1 MIVTFF
7 PLSVSPLFIKELYMS
22 KNITS
27 DKYQSGFTLVE
38 ILVAMV
44 ILLIVITA
52 CYPLFTMATKTT
64 HENRARL
71 IASELAKKEIE
82 KTLAEVTASNY
93 NSEDPDAPLRTSG
106 TNTFVDISGHPG
118 YKMKKT
124 VEWVDDPDDGIY
136 PADKIPFDYKQLI
149 VEVSYPSLFSNTV
162 VHKSDFKTFIARE
175 GTASPTV
182 GLVVEVEELLDA
194 IPNTEIVTVANVN
207 ITNLDT
213 GEEDSAITNDKGLAF
228 FKVEFPDDV
237 AEYNYE
243 VSVESSGLIMDPN
256 PAHMNRQIVPQD
268 ETAEIKISMAKPG
281 SITVKCKTPVS
292 PSVIGLSGDHYYET
306 INITESDLGSTAV
319 NKTFNN
325 LWPFGAYEITSL
337 MTVHKAD
344 LNDAAIS
351 GNFKEAPEDEDAI
364 VNLWNLRSA
373 ETPVNWTAEPGF
385 YNEESFAEK
394 NYLEYQLD
402 LSAFEP
408 SSSVQVSS
416 FMSPLSE
423 DKPILNMTNDCEASD
438 FAILYMNKNTGNSDI
453 NNPNDWVPLVDIDGY
468 ADLVSPYN
476 IILAD
481 DKAVLSNIFTLLFES
496 SRDIT
501 KYVINSFYIA
511 CQYKGNVTLNTPG
524 ENFILNI
531 NK

>member
-1 MIVTFF
+1 MN
-7 PLSVSPLFIKELYMS
+7 
-22 KNITS
+22 KNINS
-27 DKYQSGFTLVE
+27 EKHQSGFTLVE
-38 ILVAMV
+38 ILVALV
-44 ILLIVITA
+44 ILLLIITA

-64 HENRARL
+64 HENKARM

-93 NSEDPDAPLRTSG
+93 NSEDTDAPLRTSG
-106 TNTFVDISGHPG
+106 ANTFVDIPGHPG

-136 PADKIPFDYKQLI
+136 PTDKIPFDYKQLI
-149 VEVSYPSLFSNTV
+149 VEVSYPSMFSNSV
-162 VHKSDFKTFIARE
+162 IHKTDFKTFVARE

-182 GLVVEVEELLDA
+182 GLVVEVEKLLDT
-194 IPNTEIVTVANVN
+194 IPTTENVTGANVT

-213 GEEDSAITNDKGLAF
+213 GDEDSSITNERGFAF
-228 FKVEFPDDV
+228 FKVEIPDNV

-256 PAHMNRQIVPQD
+256 PTHMNRQIVPRDQ
-268 ETAEIKISMAKPG
+268 TAEIKISMAEPG
-281 SITVKCKTPVS
+281 SITVKCKSPVS
-292 PSVIGLSGDHYYET
+292 PAIIELNGDNYSET
-306 INITESDLGSTAV
+306 VNITESDLSSSYV

-344 LNDAAIS
+344 LNDSTIS
-351 GNFKEAPEDEDAI
+351 GKFIEHPEDEDAI
-364 VNLWNLRSA
+364 VNLWGLRSA
-373 ETPVNWTAEPGF
+373 ETPFNWTAEPGS
-385 YNEESFAEK
+385 YNEVSFAEK

-408 SSSVQVSS
+408 SNSVQVSS

-423 DKPILNMTNDCEASD
+423 DKPILNMTNDREASD

-496 SRDIT
+496 SPDIT